1 MIEIRIYYTGKEG
14 KAKEFANEMI
24 ASKVVDRIRN
34 EEGNLEYSYFI
45 PLGSKDTVMLID
57 SWENQEAIDKHHNSP
72 MMAEIIRLREKYDL
86 TMKVI
91 RKEVVDGVIPEY
103 DSSFIKK

>member
-14 KAKEFANEMI
+14 KAKEFAKEMI
-24 ASKVVDRIRN
+24 ASKVVDRIRS

-72 MMAEIIRLREKYDL
+72 MMAEIIRLRKKYDL
-86 TMKVI
+86 TMKVE
-91 RKEVVDGVIPEY
+91 RKEVVDSDIPDY
-103 DSSFIKK
+103 DNSFIKK

>member
-24 ASKVVDRIRN
+24 VSKVVDRIRS

-57 SWENQEAIDKHHNSP
+57 SWENQEAIDKHHASP

-86 TMKVI
+86 TMKVE
-91 RKEVVDGVIPEY
+91 RKEVADSDIPDY
-103 DSSFIKK
+103 DNSFIKK